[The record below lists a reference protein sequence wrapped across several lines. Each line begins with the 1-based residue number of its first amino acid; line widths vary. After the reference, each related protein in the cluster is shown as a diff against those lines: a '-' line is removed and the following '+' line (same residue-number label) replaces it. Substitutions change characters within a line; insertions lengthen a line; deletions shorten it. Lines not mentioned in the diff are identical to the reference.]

1 MPNPPLRACKTV
13 VTKKLAPDQAGAKK
27 LAQRF
32 GEALVCVRYRQ
43 DAEAGRRY
51 TTVELVVDEGPIPI
65 DRRTPPI
72 VHVRIP
78 YQDQALRRAVMQMGG
93 TWNARL
99 RAWCLR
105 KEAAQALQ
113 LQGQVL
119 RKRPDVD
126 GARNSGSEAPR

>member
-1 MPNPPLRACKTV
+1 MPMPTPPLRPYKTL

-32 GEALVCVRYRQ
+32 GDALVCVRYRQ
-43 DAEAGRRY
+43 DVEAGRRY

-78 YQDQALRRAVMQMGG
+78 YHDLALRQAVMQQGG
-93 TWNARL
+93 TWNAHL

-119 RKRPDVD
+119 RKLPDVD
-126 GARNSGSEAPR
+126 RANGRE

>member
-1 MPNPPLRACKTV
+1 MPTPPLRPYKTL

-32 GEALVCVRYRQ
+32 GDALVCVRYRQ
-43 DAEAGRRY
+43 DVEAGRRY

-78 YQDQALRRAVMQMGG
+78 YHDLTLRQAVMQQGG

-119 RKRPDVD
+119 RKLPDVD
-126 GARNSGSEAPR
+126 RANGRE